1 MPESR
6 KTMII
11 TNNNKYKS
19 YQDVRVGTRKE
30 ESLETLSETAS
41 DCADMT
47 WNGRSFHMLAPAT
60 GIARL
65 PTGRYFKTTRGRRRQ
80 PSS

>member
-30 ESLETLSETAS
+30 ESLETLSE
-41 DCADMT
+41 D
-47 WNGRSFHMLAPAT
+47 RE
-60 GIARL
+60 
-65 PTGRYFKTTRGRRRQ
+65 
-80 PSS
+80 